1 MATKD
6 FRIMIL
12 ATNGFEQS
20 ELEVPLG
27 ELKERGATVHVV
39 SLEPGEIKG
48 WDEDDWGS
56 PVAVDHVISDVSAD
70 DYDALV
76 LPGGQINP
84 DLLRV
89 EDKAIELVKTFAAS
103 GKPVAAICHA
113 PWLLVQADLLKG
125 RNATS
130 YHSIR
135 KDVENAGATWRDEKV
150 VRDGNLIT
158 SRKPDDLTAFVDAI
172 WDALEEGG
180 SHRAAAE

>member
-1 MATKD
+1 MATRD
-6 FRIMIL
+6 FKVMIL
-12 ATNGFEQS
+12 ATHGFEQS

-27 ELKERGATVHVV
+27 ELQERGATVHVV

-56 PVAVDHVISDVSAD
+56 PVAVDKLISDVSAD

-89 EDKAIELVKTFAAS
+89 EEKAVELVKSFAER

-135 KDVENAGATWRDEKV
+135 KDVENAGANWHDEKV

>member
-1 MATKD
+1 MANEFK
-6 FRIMIL
+6 IAIL

-27 ELKERGATVHVV
+27 DLRERGATVHVV
-39 SLEPGEIKG
+39 SLEAGEIKG

-56 PVAVDHVISDVSAD
+56 AVPVDKVLGDVDAA

-89 EDKAIELVKTFAAS
+89 EKEAVALVKAFAAAD
-103 GKPVAAICHA
+103 KPVAAICHA
-113 PWLLVQADLLKG
+113 PWLLVEADLLKG
-125 RNATS
+125 RRATS

-135 KDVENAGATWRDEKV
+135 KDVENAGADWQDEKV

-158 SRKPDDLTAFVDAI
+158 SRKPDDLSAFVDAI
-172 WDALEEGG
+172 WDALEERGG
-180 SHRAAAE
+180 HRQAAE

>member
-1 MATKD
+1 MANEFK
-6 FRIMIL
+6 IAIL

-27 ELKERGATVHVV
+27 DLRERGATVHVV
-39 SLEPGEIKG
+39 SLEAGEIKG

-56 PVAVDHVISDVSAD
+56 AVPVDKVLGDVDAA

-89 EDKAIELVKTFAAS
+89 EKEAVALVKAFAAS
-103 GKPVAAICHA
+103 DKPVAAICHA
-113 PWLLVQADLLKG
+113 PWLLVEADLLKG
-125 RNATS
+125 RRATS

-135 KDVENAGATWRDEKV
+135 KDVENAGADWQDEKV

-158 SRKPDDLTAFVDAI
+158 SRKPDDLSAFVDAI
-172 WDALEEGG
+172 WDALKERGG
-180 SHRAAAE
+180 HRQAAE